1 MVVVTSG
8 LARVAM
14 PLAELSNGGVEFQEM
29 SCGSE
34 REYSLVIRRNRA
46 HRELTIQTQ
55 IEVEHRRGLLGA

>member
-8 LARVAM
+8 LATVAM
-14 PLAELSNGGVEFQEM
+14 PLAGFPNGGVEFQM

-55 IEVEHRRGLLGA
+55 IKVEHRRGLLGA